1 MSGGPPTKVASPRS
15 ERPEKPITRLSAARL
30 LASIVES
37 SDDAIVSKDLNGI
50 VTSWNQGAERLF
62 GYTAKE
68 MIGAPILTLIPPD
81 RHNEEPDILRR
92 IRQGER
98 IEHYETIRQR
108 KDGSLVDVS
117 ITVSPVKD
125 STGKVIGASK
135 IARDITEAK
144 QAQARQELLTQE
156 IYHRTRN
163 LFAVVHSVVAR
174 SFAGKRTVQEAEA
187 AVLGRLHSLAQT
199 HAMLIDQQAQVA
211 DLADVIRNEM
221 SPYSGRVV
229 IEGPR
234 LLLVAKA
241 AQNFALAVHELATNA
256 AKYGALSNTRGH
268 VRITWHVDEP
278 ADKLYFRW
286 EERGGPTVAATIRK
300 GFGSV
305 VLEQVMAEYCDEQ
318 PKVDFDQ
325 RGITYAVICSISGVA
340 SPLLAGT
347 APTGS
352 K

>member
-1 MSGGPPTKVASPRS
+1 LARDRK
-15 ERPEKPITRLSAARL
+15 KPITRLSAARL

-68 MIGAPILTLIPPD
+68 MIGTPILTLIPLD
-81 RHNEEPDILRR
+81 RHNEEPDILGR

-98 IEHYETIRQR
+98 VEHYETVRRR

-125 STGKVIGASK
+125 RTGKVIGASK

-144 QAQARQELLTQE
+144 HAQARQELLTQE
-156 IYHRTRN
+156 IHHRTRN

-221 SPYSGRVV
+221 SPYSGRVA
-229 IEGPR
+229 IDGPR
-234 LLLVAKA
+234 LLLAAKA

-256 AKYGALSNTRGH
+256 AKYGALSNASGY

-278 ADKLYFRW
+278 AHTLNFRW
-286 EERGGPTVAATIRK
+286 EERGGPPVAAPQRK

-305 VLEQVMAEYCDEQ
+305 VLEQVMAEYCQEQ
-318 PKVDFDQ
+318 PKVDFDPG
-325 RGITYAVICSISGVA
+325 GITYAVMCSRNGVA
-340 SPLLAGT
+340 PLLAAGT
-347 APTGS
+347 VPTGTD
-352 K
+352 